1 VWDSSCQSALDRPA
15 RAGCYGKIRKLVVA
29 TRPRHLW
36 QDQRGD
42 DSCGRCSPAND
53 LSRPPA
59 RNSCRLVLD
68 DHSGDNG
75 FPYAQRLG
83 NQLRALNTR
92 DKMSFELGRS
102 VAIQLTINVG
112 SQ

>member
-29 TRPRHLW
+29 TRPRQLR

-42 DSCGRCSPAND
+42 DSCGRCSTAND
-53 LSRPPA
+53 PSWPPTRHA
-59 RNSCRLVLD
+59 CGFALD
-68 DHSGDNG
+68 DQSRHNG
-75 FPYAQRLG
+75 FSNAQRLSD
-83 NQLRALNTR
+83 QLRALNTR
-92 DKMSFELGRS
+92 DKMSLELGRS